1 MVPGQLKPRFPKDST
16 SARSSNRRE
25 SKNGI
30 KVKKLSDNEFTL
42 NNITLPNSVAE
53 EVPEQR
59 QESKGSFGEM
69 A

>member
-1 MVPGQLKPRFPKDST
+1 MVPGQLKPRFPEDST

-30 KVKKLSDNEFTL
+30 KIKKLSDNEFTL